1 MGKLSDPNSSYSPL
15 PALHFRRSIVLKLTL
30 FVGSLVALAAGTLI
44 SVGFS
49 YTSAM
54 LRDQIDNRLSAMAD
68 DRQALLVAGLL
79 HLEERVRILKSRYR
93 LLEVLDRFDA
103 GTMTPERLRESSRS
117 LVDVRD
123 DTDGLLAF
131 WIEDSTGRKIASSG
145 PQALLELFAG
155 DRAPTRQ
162 SSRDPVM
169 IGFPRPAGN
178 TYGALFQT
186 QARSRNHGVI
196 GSLLLVID
204 VGPLMTGL
212 ADPRRLGETGEVLV
226 GIREGATM
234 RFLFPPRLTPQ
245 QRAFS
250 ISRTPGL
257 CRAVSGESGFM
268 RTTDR
273 LGRQVL
279 AAYRPVGYED
289 WGLIAKM
296 GVEEAYAPVDHL
308 RRLLLTLGA
317 LILAVGLTASYV
329 IARQNTGP
337 IRKLAAAAEAIA
349 QGRPG
354 DRIDIHSSDEIGT
367 LELAFSRMTGQL
379 ALFHA
384 DLEKRIAERTRD
396 LQAMRDLLDSFFQIS
411 TSRLDP
417 QNIERTF
424 DSVLRFCHQLGY
436 DLAMIS
442 LVDRESGVI
451 RGVRGAGTMVEV
463 VGPTVR
469 PLASSDILAIVVR
482 EGRTVV
488 IADSTLDPRCD
499 QPTIALAGIRGQ
511 VVLPLAGTEV
521 LGTLQVATPECLD
534 PVHVDLR
541 PLESLAS
548 HTARALE
555 GLSHVEEIR
564 RLNQSLVR
572 KADELVKSEAALR
585 EQTRILQSVLD
596 CMGEGVVVT
605 DSEARLLVFNPAA
618 QQILGTS
625 ARLGEPDRWNPL
637 YKVYHPDR
645 TTLYGTEDLPLY
657 RAIRGE
663 SLDHVELFIAQPG
676 LQDGL
681 WMLVNARPLRDD
693 SGGLQGGLVVFHD
706 ITRRKNYEQRLAA
719 EFAATRVLAE
729 VDSLSE
735 AIPQILAIV
744 GQCLDWDFSAFWRID
759 QATHDSRSVT
769 LWQSPQ
775 ASLAGFAELTQKTAI
790 GSGIGLPGRVWASR
804 KGAWAAELGD
814 DSYDPRWRAAAA
826 DGLRSGF
833 AVPILARGECVGVLE
848 LYSRAYR
855 EVDPDLLE
863 MMTNLGSQIGQF
875 IERHKMHARVV
886 QSEKLAS
893 LGLLSAGVAHEINNP
908 LSYIANNL
916 AVLERDTRSLLALV
930 ATYEKARELLAA
942 NRGDLVAEID
952 RLDNE
957 CDFAYI
963 KANLDKILAS
973 TRQGVKRVA
982 EIVHNLRGF
991 ARLDRAA
998 VDQMDIHEAL
1008 AAALEMIRGRLERRR
1023 ITVEERKGELPP
1035 VSASPVQINQ
1045 VFLNLLVNAMQA
1057 IESTHRDDGRIVVE
1071 TRCNGKEVILE
1082 VKDNGCGIPVDVLPQ
1097 IFDPFFTT
1105 KSVGD
1110 GTGLGLSITHGIVQD
1125 HGGRMEVETAAGQGT
1140 CFRVILPISRK

>member
-1 MGKLSDPNSSYSPL
+1 MQTEGRLYRMLHLEGLSSFMGKLSDPNSSYCPPPS
-15 PALHFRRSIVLKLTL
+15 LHFRLSIVLKLTL

-68 DRQALLVAGLL
+68 DRQALLLAGLL
-79 HLEERVRILKSRYR
+79 QLEERVRILKTRYR
-93 LLEVLDRFDA
+93 LLEVLDRFGA

-117 LVDVRD
+117 LDDVRD

-155 DRAPTRQ
+155 DRDSTRQ

-169 IGFPRPAGN
+169 IGFPRPAGT

-204 VGPLMTGL
+204 VGPIMTGL
-212 ADPRRLGETGEVLV
+212 ADPRRLGESGEVAV
-226 GIREGATM
+226 GIREGATI
-234 RFLFPPRLTPQ
+234 RFLFPARLTPEE
-245 QRAFS
+245 RAFP
-250 ISRTPGL
+250 ISRTPALG
-257 CRAVSGESGFM
+257 RAVSGESGFM
-268 RTTDR
+268 RTPDR
-273 LGRQVL
+273 LGRHVL

-289 WGLIAKM
+289 WGLIAAM
-296 GVEEAYAPVDHL
+296 DVDEAYAPVNHL

-317 LILAVGLTASYV
+317 LILAVGLAASYV
-329 IARQNTGP
+329 IARQNTRS

-354 DRIDIHSSDEIGT
+354 DRIEIHSSDEIGT
-367 LELAFSRMTGQL
+367 LELAFSRMTEQL

-384 DLEKRIAERTRD
+384 DLEKRIAERT
-396 LQAMRDLLDSFFQIS
+396 
-411 TSRLDP
+411 
-417 QNIERTF
+417 
-424 DSVLRFCHQLGY
+424 
-436 DLAMIS
+436 
-442 LVDRESGVI
+442 
-451 RGVRGAGTMVEV
+451 
-463 VGPTVR
+463 
-469 PLASSDILAIVVR
+469 
-482 EGRTVV
+482 
-488 IADSTLDPRCD
+488 
-499 QPTIALAGIRGQ
+499 
-511 VVLPLAGTEV
+511 
-521 LGTLQVATPECLD
+521 
-534 PVHVDLR
+534 
-541 PLESLAS
+541 
-548 HTARALE
+548 
-555 GLSHVEEIR
+555 EEIR

-572 KADELVKSEAALR
+572 KADELVKSEATLR

-605 DSEARLLVFNPAA
+605 DSESRLLVFNPAA

-645 TTLYGTEDLPLY
+645 TTLYGAEDLPLY
-657 RAIRGE
+657 QAIRGE
-663 SLDHVELFIAQPG
+663 SLDHVELFVAQPG

-681 WMLVNARPLRDD
+681 WVLVNARPLRDD

-729 VDSLSE
+729 ADSLSE

-744 GQCLDWDFSAFWRID
+744 GQRLDCDFSAFWRVD

-775 ASLAGFAELTQKTAI
+775 ASLAGFAELTQKTAV

-814 DSYDPRWRAAAA
+814 DSYDPRWGAAAA

-833 AVPILARGECVGVLE
+833 AVPILARGDCVGVLE

-875 IERHKMHARVV
+875 MERHKMHARVV

-1082 VKDNGCGIPVDVLPQ
+1082 VKDNGCGIPADVLPQ

-1105 KSVGD
+1105 KSIGD

-1125 HGGRMEVETAAGQGT
+1125 HGGRMDVETAAGQGT